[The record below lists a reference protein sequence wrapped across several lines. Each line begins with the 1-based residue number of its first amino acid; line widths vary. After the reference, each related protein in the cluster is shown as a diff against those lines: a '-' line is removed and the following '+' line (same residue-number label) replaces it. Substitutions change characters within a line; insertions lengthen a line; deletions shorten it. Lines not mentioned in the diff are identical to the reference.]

1 VSFRSEQQE
10 ASAKVLMVL
19 NAGARRTATEL
30 KDDPLLSGM
39 SGQKIS
45 GFLKGL
51 GKRGEA
57 VHYKDNTWGPKK
69 TREMTSTP
77 LSDTPVP
84 TNMRFVI
91 NATART
97 VMLDVGGLRLPVTI
111 E

>member
-10 ASAKVLMVL
+10 ARAKVLMVL
-19 NAGARRTATEL
+19 NAGTRRTAVDM
-30 KDDPLLSGM
+30 KDDPLLVGM

-51 GKRGEA
+51 GKHGEA
-57 VHYKDNTWGPKK
+57 IHYKDNTWGPKK
-69 TREMTSTP
+69 TREVTSTP

-91 NATART
+91 NVAART
-97 VMLDVGGLRLPVTI
+97 VMLDVGGLRLPVTV